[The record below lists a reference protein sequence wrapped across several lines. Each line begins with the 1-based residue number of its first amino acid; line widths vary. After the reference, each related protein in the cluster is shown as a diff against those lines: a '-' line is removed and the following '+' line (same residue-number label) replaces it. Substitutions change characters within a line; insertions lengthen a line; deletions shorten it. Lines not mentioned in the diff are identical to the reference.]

1 MKQMT
6 HKMLNRRSQK
16 GYVTNEKF
24 QRVWDY
30 RRMQPHLVPPVKR
43 LPGIALDIVE
53 RTNAPHGFSRGE
65 RQP

>member
-30 RRMQPHLVPPVKR
+30 RRMQPHLVPP
-43 LPGIALDIVE
+43 
-53 RTNAPHGFSRGE
+53 
-65 RQP
+65 